1 MVMSVLVFE
10 VVSDGEVCLVFEV
23 VSDGDGLLCLRKSVI
38 VGFMLVFEVVSY
50 GDMLVF
56 SDGGVYAGV

>member
-10 VVSDGEVCLVFEV
+10 VVSDGGVCLVFEV

-38 VGFMLVFEVVSY
+38 VGFMLVFEAV
-50 GDMLVF
+50 
-56 SDGGVYAGV
+56 SDGGVCVGV